1 MRYTITTQSGAVL
14 GRAHNARVAAVTAV
28 ALARDTGRPVI
39 VAGSKKRVPIE
50 PDTPVPDAH
59 ATVLRSGPGL

>member
-14 GRAHNARVAAVTAV
+14 GRAHNARVAAV

-39 VAGSKKRVPIE
+39 VAGSKERVLIE
-50 PDTPVPDAH
+50 PDTPVPDAQ
-59 ATVLRSGPGL
+59 AAVLRGGPGL